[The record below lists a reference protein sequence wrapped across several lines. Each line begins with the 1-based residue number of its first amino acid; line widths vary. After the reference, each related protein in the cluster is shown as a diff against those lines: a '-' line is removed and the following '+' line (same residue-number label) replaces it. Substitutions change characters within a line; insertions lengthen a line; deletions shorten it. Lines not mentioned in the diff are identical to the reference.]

1 MNMAET
7 VKGLG
12 ETLAQLIETL
22 AGKGTNLQLTFKD
35 LTLETAG
42 MKTTLNGSIQ
52 LDILYVSQK
61 KWNPLPTENP
71 QQTLT
76 RLIQT
81 LKHGEITLTTTDV
94 EALQIKIQDNT
105 LDINILQKQP
115 LQTILK
121 QQTPNLHLNEVLK
134 NLKNLAEQLK
144 HNNITIKISY
154 KNQPTLT
161 LGAQAHPTITQI
173 ITGTNAIQINNL
185 TQLTQLLT

>member
-61 KWNPLPTENP
+61 K
-71 QQTLT
+71 
-76 RLIQT
+76 
-81 LKHGEITLTTTDV
+81 
-94 EALQIKIQDNT
+94 
-105 LDINILQKQP
+105 
-115 LQTILK
+115 
-121 QQTPNLHLNEVLK
+121 
-134 NLKNLAEQLK
+134 
-144 HNNITIKISY
+144 
-154 KNQPTLT
+154 
-161 LGAQAHPTITQI
+161 
-173 ITGTNAIQINNL
+173 
-185 TQLTQLLT
+185 